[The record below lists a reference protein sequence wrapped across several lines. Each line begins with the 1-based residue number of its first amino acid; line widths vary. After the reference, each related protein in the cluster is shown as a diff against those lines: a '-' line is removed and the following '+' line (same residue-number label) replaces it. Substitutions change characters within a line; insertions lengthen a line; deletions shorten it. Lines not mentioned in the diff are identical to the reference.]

1 MSNRVDYYQG
11 IETELA
17 IPASRQVVFLD
28 GSLCPYLSAS
38 RIVRG
43 LYPEFSY
50 AELVYDPGAFEENER
65 ILPERIET
73 IAGMGRKISI
83 RQFYKAKEK
92 RKPLAISVFEGRI
105 EKIDTIIGS
114 AAETVTITARDF
126 SAVLERTTVHGA
138 RVDTGNGDTLR
149 LEGTKTVFNADG
161 EPNASKQL
169 LKNGGK
175 AYKVFAKEQRYGRFW
190 SCAEAVHYLLNEY
203 IISGQLQVPGIAPLE
218 AVFGEQIPDETDVEG
233 LPVIKALQKCCEQAQ
248 VAFKFEPRLSE
259 TGPRERIVFY
269 RAGRGKRVELN
280 LQYAG
285 ESLSISKT
293 NIAGIKSE
301 RQYWPVTDK
310 FTVRGDLKRFEAT
323 FDLIKAWDPA
333 LEGQASDKYSPSTN
347 EDFETVKDVYRK
359 WCLNEAGDY
368 TGAPFNRGGTFDF
381 SYIVQTQNYIRHRRA
396 FEKALSTDS
405 ADESLGYYLE
415 VSFNNGSTWQE
426 YTDGFDVL
434 SDECGVWLSDDE
446 LSTEV
451 WTAITAGTL
460 KFRITATVESDER
473 ISFAVSN
480 GPVNSVAQVTEH
492 IEILTSKFK
501 FDKVSPKSIFENST
515 DCSVPLEVDNTLA
528 LVEYTRN
535 LANSQQRI
543 IETIQVT
550 TPMAAMHYDV
560 GDRVITSPDSRDI
573 LGARTDNRSI
583 FRIERVNIDI
593 AKQCTELKV
602 LRSRLL

>member
-17 IPASRQVVFLD
+17 IPASRPVVFLD
-28 GSLCPYLSAS
+28 GSLCPYLLAN
-38 RIVRG
+38 RIVRDM
-43 LYPEFSY
+43 YPEFSY
-50 AELVYDPGAFEENER
+50 AEIVYDPGAFEENER
-65 ILPERIET
+65 ILPESIET

-83 RQFYKAKEK
+83 RQFYKAKEQ
-92 RKPLAISVFEGRI
+92 RKPSAISVFEGRI
-105 EKIDTIIGS
+105 EKIDTTIGS
-114 AAETVTITARDF
+114 TAETVTITARDF
-126 SAVLERTTVHGA
+126 SALLERTTVHGA

-149 LEGTKTVFNADG
+149 LEGTETIFNADG
-161 EPNASKQL
+161 EPNASKQIL
-169 LKNGGK
+169 QHEGK
-175 AYKVFAKEQRYGRFW
+175 AYKIFAKEQRYGKFW

-203 IISGQLQVPGIAPLE
+203 IIRGQLQVPGTAQLE
-218 AVFGEQIPDETDVEG
+218 AVFGEQTLDETDVEG

-269 RAGRGKRVELN
+269 RAGRGKKVELN

-310 FTVRGDLKRFEAT
+310 FIVQGDLKRFEAT
-323 FDLIKAWDPA
+323 FNLIKAWDPA

-368 TGAPFNRGGTFDF
+368 TGAPFDQGEAFDF
-381 SYIVQTQNYIRHRRA
+381 SYIFLTPNYIRHRRV

-405 ADESLGYYLE
+405 AGESLGYYLE

-451 WTAITAGTL
+451 WTAITAESL
-460 KFRITATVESDER
+460 KFRMTATVQSDER
-473 ISFAVSN
+473 TSFAVSN
-480 GPVNSVAQVTEH
+480 GPVNSVVQVTKH
-492 IEILTSKFK
+492 IETLASRFK
-501 FDKVSPKSIFENST
+501 FDKVSPKSIFENSA
-515 DCSVPLEVDNTLA
+515 DHSVPLEIDNTLA

-535 LANSQQRI
+535 LADNQQRI
-543 IETIQVT
+543 IESIQVT
-550 TPMAAMHYDV
+550 TPMLAMHYRL
-560 GDRVITSPDSRDI
+560 GDRVVAGPDSRDV
-573 LGARTDNRSI
+573 LGISSDSRSI
-583 FRIERVNIDI
+583 FWIERVNIDI
-593 AKQCTELKV
+593 AKQSTKLKI
-602 LRSRLL
+602 LRRRD

>member
-17 IPASRQVVFLD
+17 IPASRPVVFLN
-28 GSLCPYLSAS
+28 GSLSPYLLAN

-43 LYPEFSY
+43 VYPEFSY
-50 AELVYDPGAFEENER
+50 AEIVYDPGAFEENER
-65 ILPERIET
+65 ILPESIET

-83 RQFYKAKEK
+83 RQFYKAKEQ
-92 RKPLAISVFEGRI
+92 RQPSAISVFEGRI
-105 EKIDTIIGS
+105 EKIDTTIGS
-114 AAETVTITARDF
+114 TAETVTITARDF
-126 SAVLERTTVHGA
+126 SALLERATVHGA
-138 RVDTGNGDTLR
+138 RVDTGNSDTLR
-149 LEGTKTVFNADG
+149 FEGTETIFNADG
-161 EPNASKQL
+161 EPNASKQIL
-169 LKNGGK
+169 QHEGK
-175 AYKVFAKEQRYGRFW
+175 AYKVFAKEQRYGKFW

-203 IISGQLQVPGIAPLE
+203 IIRGQLQVPGMAQLE
-218 AVFGEQIPDETDVEG
+218 AVFGKRILDETDVEG
-233 LPVIKALQKCCEQAQ
+233 LPVIKALQKCCGQAQ

-269 RAGRGKRVELN
+269 RAGRGKKVELN

-285 ESLSISKT
+285 QSLSISKT

-310 FTVRGDLKRFEAT
+310 FIVQGDLKRFEAT

-347 EDFETVKDVYRK
+347 DDFETVKDVYRK

-368 TGAPFNRGGTFDF
+368 TGAPFNQGGAFDF
-381 SYIVQTQNYIRHRRA
+381 SYIFLTPNYIRHRRV

-405 ADESLGYYLE
+405 AGGSLGYYLE

-426 YTDGFDVL
+426 YTDSFDVL

-446 LSTEV
+446 LSTDM

-460 KFRITATVESDER
+460 KFRMTATVQSDER
-473 ISFAVSN
+473 TSFAVSN
-480 GPVNSVAQVTEH
+480 GPVSSVVQVTEH
-492 IEILTSKFK
+492 IETLASRFK
-501 FDKVSPKSIFENST
+501 FDKVSSKSIFENSA
-515 DCSVPLEVDNTLA
+515 DCSVPLEIDNTLA

-535 LANSQQRI
+535 LADSQRRI
-543 IETIQVT
+543 IESIQVT
-550 TPMAAMHYDV
+550 MPMLAIHYHL
-560 GDRVITSPDSRDI
+560 GDRVVTGPDSRDV
-573 LGARTDNRSI
+573 LGISSDNRSI
-583 FRIERVNIDI
+583 FGIERVNIDI
-593 AKQCTELKV
+593 AKQSTELKI
-602 LRSRLL
+602 LRRRD